1 MDNIEKLEKEIR
13 KIIYNNTPICGTM
26 VSTEDRVRNEIK
38 CEQKM
43 VDELVELIQTE
54 KLFSLLQEPPK
65 LELQG
70 ENKMIE
76 FETKNYHGKIQTDF
90 LHGWFEHNEYGE
102 EDGGS
107 FEISIK
113 REPLIGALVEWKI
126 IDVDCCYDV
135 AEEVKMHL
143 DNIIE

>member
-1 MDNIEKLEKEIR
+1 MDNRTELEKELHKMIHDNSPADNLASQTSENKQR
-13 KIIYNNTPICGTM
+13 CQ
-26 VSTEDRVRNEIK
+26 EILVGK
-38 CEQKM
+38 
-43 VDELVELIQTE
+43 LVELIETE